1 MSSIISI
8 PRYEWTLFSRYPK
21 QNLDLFTSIAKEI
34 MKEAEDPSFDHNN
47 PDCFRKYW
55 DHGDRDLRSFK
66 RIIGKIINQSFGYD
80 YIGQEFPGLVELS
93 KHSKHSK
100 HGKKGWDDGLEDR
113 TVSHLKFNKETHE
126 ITTTY

>member
-1 MSSIISI
+1 MTPIISI
-8 PRYEWTLFSRYPK
+8 PHYEWKLFQYPE
-21 QNLDLFTSIAKEI
+21 QHLDLFTFIAKEI
-34 MKEAEDPSFDHNN
+34 MKEAENPSFDHSN

-55 DHGDRDLRSFK
+55 DHGNRSLRSFK
-66 RIIGKIINQSFGYD
+66 KVIGKIINQSFGYD

-93 KHSKHSK
+93 KH
-100 HGKKGWDDGLEDR
+100 GKGWDDGLRDL

>member
-1 MSSIISI
+1 MTSITSI
-8 PRYEWTLFSRYPK
+8 PRYEWSLFRYPK

-47 PDCFRKYW
+47 PNCFREHW
-55 DHGDRDLRSFK
+55 DHGDRGFRSFK

-93 KHSKHSK
+93 KH
-100 HGKKGWDDGLEDR
+100 GKGWDDGLRDL

>member
-93 KHSKHSK
+93 EDY
-100 HGKKGWDDGLEDR
+100 GRGWDDGLEDR